1 MFLTDEDKMPIDG
14 FKWKSWRE
22 KGEGNLWL
30 KYSRNSYVLHFANC
44 TGVADASIKFEANVS
59 GYKPLDKD
67 VQPPANVDSDYIF
80 AGWYTSPACEDG
92 TEFDWQTK
100 MPSHTI
106 TLYAKWKAPTY
117 TVTFN
122 PNGGTVTEST
132 LTVTKGHT
140 LGDTLP
146 TPIKEG
152 DEFLGWYTDGSFTHK
167 FVKESQIVKNQTLMR
182 NGKVL
187 ILSLTI
193 L

>member
-1 MFLTDEDKMPIDG
+1 M
-14 FKWKSWRE
+14 
-22 KGEGNLWL
+22 
-30 KYSRNSYVLHFANC
+30 
-44 TGVADASIKFEANVS
+44 
-59 GYKPLDKD
+59 DKD

-140 LGDTLP
+140 LGATLP

-152 DEFLGWYTDGSFTHK
+152 DEFLGWYTD
-167 FVKESQIVKNQTLMR
+167 
-182 NGKVL
+182 
-187 ILSLTI
+187 
-193 L
+193 